1 MDTGGTMKATRRRT
15 LIEWTLSAAAV
26 AIVVLVMVS
35 LDTPAR
41 DYAEAVAATTQPRD
55 FSPRVPEPIARAG
68 RTAWRICLDHQPLA
82 AFAGVATVLVLFMR
96 RMR

>member
-1 MDTGGTMKATRRRT
+1 MKTAGRWT
-15 LIEWTLSAAAV
+15 LIEWTLSAAA
-26 AIVVLVMVS
+26 IVLVVMVMLT

-41 DYAEAVAATTQPRD
+41 DYAVAVASTTQPRT
-55 FSPRVPEPIARAG
+55 FSPRLPGPIARAG